1 MVWNGKTQV
10 GLGQFHSARLAAA
23 AYTRCRA
30 AVEREGVTETASLQQ
45 LATQVRDGA
54 AAAERAAERPP
65 PPPHASG
72 RGCGEED
79 PYYGQGELAGEG
91 DPGPRVVPDG
101 DPLLASLHGVRLHRS
116 TESNTGYACVRQVW
130 HTAVGPP
137 LPWTVPELALNC
149 RPSCPLPLPFIPPS
163 EAFPLPAAASS
174 KPRRSGA
181 GRKRRKKGGSP
192 GDPSAPPPPEDCGE
206 CLHCLDKPKFGGP
219 GRLRHACVLKAK
231 GGLRPHA
238 AKRARADV
246 AADDTAADGASSGS
260 PEPACLAGTDDGEE
274 EGAAPLDGER

>member
-1 MVWNGKTQV
+1 MAEEEGEQGSGVEHWRGYELITSTRAKSGYAGVYANKTGFISMVWNGKTQV

-45 LATQVRDGA
+45 LAAQVRDGA

-91 DPGPRVVPDG
+91 DPGPRVGPDG

-116 TESNTGYACVRQVW
+116 TKSNTGYACVRQVW
-130 HTAVGPP
+130 HAAVGPP
-137 LPWTVPELALNC
+137 LP
-149 RPSCPLPLPFIPPS
+149 
-163 EAFPLPAAASS
+163 
-174 KPRRSGA
+174 
-181 GRKRRKKGGSP
+181 
-192 GDPSAPPPPEDCGE
+192 
-206 CLHCLDKPKFGGP
+206 
-219 GRLRHACVLKAK
+219 
-231 GGLRPHA
+231 
-238 AKRARADV
+238 
-246 AADDTAADGASSGS
+246 
-260 PEPACLAGTDDGEE
+260 
-274 EGAAPLDGER
+274 

>member
-1 MVWNGKTQV
+1 MPQVVGKRRQTTYRV
-10 GLGQFHSARLAAA
+10 EVKKKALGTFSTKVEAALVYARYLEGGGADAAA
-23 AYTRCRA
+23 DESDDDEEGNGAGEAEEEAEEAEGEDEQATAEA
-30 AVEREGVTETASLQQ
+30 ASA
-45 LATQVRDGA
+45 GA
-54 AAAERAAERPP
+54 AAA
-65 PPPHASG
+65 S
-72 RGCGEED
+72 
-79 PYYGQGELAGEG
+79 
-91 DPGPRVVPDG
+91 
-101 DPLLASLHGVRLHRS
+101 
-116 TESNTGYACVRQVW
+116 
-130 HTAVGPP
+130 
-137 LPWTVPELALNC
+137 
-149 RPSCPLPLPFIPPS
+149 
-163 EAFPLPAAASS
+163 AAAAALAAS

-181 GRKRRKKGGSP
+181 GRKRRKKGGSA

-260 PEPACLAGTDDGEE
+260 PEPVCLAGTDDGEE